1 MLLEFRGPVAGT
13 AKNWNCNWTAT
24 GSNWICS
31 CSCRDLGTLQL
42 QLPSLGSLFQPA
54 ATGCNRLQ
62 PLLSQHVIREDFGD
76 ENKSKI
82 TQNGQEMAK
91 L

>member
-1 MLLEFRGPVAGT
+1 
-13 AKNWNCNWTAT
+13 
-24 GSNWICS
+24 
-31 CSCRDLGTLQL
+31 
-42 QLPSLGSLFQPA
+42 
-54 ATGCNRLQ
+54 LQ
-62 PLLSQHVIREDFGD
+62 PLLSQQVIREDFGD

>member
-1 MLLEFRGPVAGT
+1 LQELQKTG
-13 AKNWNCNWTAT
+13 TAT
-24 GSNWICS
+24 G
-31 CSCRDLGTLQL
+31 LQL
-42 QLPSLGSLFQPA
+42 V
-54 ATGCNRLQ
+54 ATGFAVAVAVAQLGLTFPTCCNWLQ

>member
-1 MLLEFRGPVAGT
+1 LQELQKTG
-13 AKNWNCNWTAT
+13 TAT

-31 CSCRDLGTLQL
+31 CSCPAWAHFSNLLQL
-42 QLPSLGSLFQPA
+42 V
-54 ATGCNRLQ
+54 AT
-62 PLLSQHVIREDFGD
+62 QHVIREDFGD

-82 TQNGQEMAK
+82 TQNGQEMGK